1 MKKLSIKEYC
11 AVDIASL
18 SALFAD
24 YLKKYPDAK
33 LFSPEFYTY
42 HPALKEGNAFCVFDS
57 EQRMVGFAAMFP
69 AVSSDSPAPKLKD
82 VWALILPS
90 PDRDEAN
97 TAREL
102 LLERV
107 CRRLEEVK
115 ETYNAPQ
122 VRLASDMMVSQIA
135 DIDFL
140 LGKGFDIFEEIFVME
155 RDLAAEI
162 PAIDTPKGVR
172 LQESKLEAAEQQ
184 VEYLKVYN
192 ACFPETPKGLEV
204 LRFLLNSNNWE
215 KGRAFMAYSPSN
227 ELIGSIIVYLAEDG
241 TLGIVDDVMVVSD
254 WRGRDIAKRL
264 IAEGLTYLK
273 TLNLSKANLEVKVS
287 NVPAVAVY
295 SAMGYQKVN
304 EEVLLGKMF

>member
-11 AVDIASL
+11 AADIAPL

-24 YLKKYPDAK
+24 YLKEYPDAK

-57 EQRMVGFAAMFP
+57 EQRMIGFAPMFP
-69 AVSSDSPAPKLKD
+69 AVSSDSPAPELKD
-82 VWALILPS
+82 VWAIMLAS
-90 PDRDEAN
+90 PDHDEAN

-107 CRRLEEVK
+107 CQRLEEVK
-115 ETYNAPQ
+115 ATYNARQ
-122 VRLASDMMVSQIA
+122 VRLASDMMVSQKA

-140 LGKGFDIFEEIFVME
+140 LGKGFEIFEEIFVME
-155 RDLAAEI
+155 RDLATEI
-162 PAIDTPKGVR
+162 PAIDTPSGVG
-172 LQESKLEAAEQQ
+172 LQESKLETEEQQ

-192 ACFPETPKGLEV
+192 TCFPETPKGLEV
-204 LRFLLNSNNWE
+204 LRFLLNSNGWK
-215 KGRAFMAYSPSN
+215 KGRAFMASSPSN

-273 TLNLSKANLEVKVS
+273 TLSLSKANLEVKAS
-287 NVPAVAVY
+287 NAPAVAVY